1 MLGIQK
7 ECFISLRLNNMKSFR
22 AKFFDFIKS
31 KKEVPRLVAFA
42 AGVYPFIHYYSSNL
56 SIADS
61 WQQLLFIASICFII
75 PQILVYLRAFLLK
88 FPFIKSLRP
97 FSIGVLNSVSF
108 FSLLGFLIFHFN
120 KKQFLL
126 LLIIAIVIGFVI
138 SKHIKK
144 ILVLQF
150 LIAGISFVSLLPQL
164 WFGINYN
171 NSDWAQLSEDELNTK
186 FITTP
191 NIFVIQ
197 PDGYVNFSEVYD
209 APYNYDNSEF
219 EKWLGTKKFD
229 NYSNFRS
236 NYYSTLTSNASMFA
250 MKHHYYTNTNP
261 ITLKTHKANEIIVG
275 EANNVL
281 KILKHNAYK
290 THLFTDNSF
299 FLLNRTP
306 LLYDFTNISNSDMVY
321 HDTGSVKGVDITQ
334 DFKSVLDTL
343 SGSRNFFFI
352 EKTIPSHIMYRQ
364 SLSKGI
370 EGERINYIKR
380 LEHTNDWL
388 KELVKK
394 INKFDDNA
402 LIIIVADH
410 GGYVG
415 FEYTLESVERKIN
428 NAEALSTF
436 SSLLSIK
443 WPMNITN
450 TNIKFSTNVN
460 LFKKV
465 FYKLSNNKPL
475 LESLSENS
483 SFLPLKDN
491 GKADYYRYINKNGDF
506 VFDKV
511 SD

>member
-1 MLGIQK
+1 MLGVQK

-88 FPFIKSLRP
+88 IPFIKPLRP
-97 FSIGVLNSVSF
+97 FSIGVLNSVSL
-108 FSLLGFLIFHFN
+108 FSLLGFIIFHFN

-197 PDGYVNFSEVYD
+197 PDGYVNFSEVYY

-229 NYSNFRS
+229 NYSN
-236 NYYSTLTSNASMFA
+236 N
-250 MKHHYYTNTNP
+250 
-261 ITLKTHKANEIIVG
+261 
-275 EANNVL
+275 
-281 KILKHNAYK
+281 
-290 THLFTDNSF
+290 
-299 FLLNRTP
+299 
-306 LLYDFTNISNSDMVY
+306 
-321 HDTGSVKGVDITQ
+321 
-334 DFKSVLDTL
+334 
-343 SGSRNFFFI
+343 
-352 EKTIPSHIMYRQ
+352 
-364 SLSKGI
+364 
-370 EGERINYIKR
+370 
-380 LEHTNDWL
+380 
-388 KELVKK
+388 
-394 INKFDDNA
+394 
-402 LIIIVADH
+402 
-410 GGYVG
+410 
-415 FEYTLESVERKIN
+415 
-428 NAEALSTF
+428 
-436 SSLLSIK
+436 
-443 WPMNITN
+443 
-450 TNIKFSTNVN
+450 
-460 LFKKV
+460 
-465 FYKLSNNKPL
+465 
-475 LESLSENS
+475 
-483 SFLPLKDN
+483 
-491 GKADYYRYINKNGDF
+491 
-506 VFDKV
+506 
-511 SD
+511 